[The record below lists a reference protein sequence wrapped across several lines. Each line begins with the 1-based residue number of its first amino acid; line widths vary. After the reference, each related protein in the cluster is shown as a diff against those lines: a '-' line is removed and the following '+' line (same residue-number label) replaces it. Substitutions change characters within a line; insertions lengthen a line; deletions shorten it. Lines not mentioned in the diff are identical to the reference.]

1 MWKKYFKKQ
10 EKRKAREQIV
20 RAVSLCNDKNH
31 ALDLGSGNFIESKF
45 LIKQKFKKI
54 IAVDNSK
61 DLKKYTKNLNK
72 KIKFENISFQ
82 EYDYPKKTF
91 DLINAQFS
99 LPFYGKKD
107 FFSFTKKVTKSL
119 KPKGIFVGQFFGNKD
134 SFNTKKYKNR
144 LAFQTKK
151 EVLDILSGFKILE
164 FMEEEKDGKTVSG
177 KQRHWHVFHFIA
189 KKR

>member
-10 EKRKAREQIV
+10 EKRKAREQLV

-82 EYDYPKKTF
+82 
-91 DLINAQFS
+91 
-99 LPFYGKKD
+99 
-107 FFSFTKKVTKSL
+107 
-119 KPKGIFVGQFFGNKD
+119 
-134 SFNTKKYKNR
+134 
-144 LAFQTKK
+144 
-151 EVLDILSGFKILE
+151 
-164 FMEEEKDGKTVSG
+164 
-177 KQRHWHVFHFIA
+177 
-189 KKR
+189 